1 MTIEEAMFEF
11 YEGVT
16 VLGPG
21 SEVTTNKL
29 LKLVPNHNN
38 IKQALDIGCGTGRST
53 FTLANTGIHTTAID
67 VYQPFLDYINKTA
80 RKKGLQDNI
89 KTMHSSMDSIDLP
102 EKSFDLVWSE
112 ASAYSI
118 GFEKALKYWKKFLKP
133 SGYIAVT
140 ELCWTADKP
149 SKEIAQFWSEEYKGM
164 KNISELKS
172 IIKACGY
179 SLMTYFTLP
188 ESDWQ
193 NYYIP
198 LKIRVNEYQN
208 DNRPAMQYVI
218 KQTLREISMREKYA
232 SDYEYFAFVIKP
244 SLNK

>member
-1 MTIEEAMFEF
+1 MTNQEAMFEF

-21 SEVTTNKL
+21 SEKTTNTL
-29 LKLVPNHNN
+29 LKLVPNYNN
-38 IKQALDIGCGTGRST
+38 IKQALDIGCGTGRT
-53 FTLANTGIHTTAID
+53 TLVLANYGIHITAVD

-80 RKKGLQDNI
+80 RQKGLQDNI
-89 KTMHSSMDSIDLP
+89 KTMLSSMDSLDLP

-133 SGYIAVT
+133 TGCIAVT

-149 SKEIAQFWSEEYKGM
+149 SKEIAQFWAVEYPGM
-164 KNISELKS
+164 KNVSNIKS
-172 IIKACGY
+172 TIKGCGY
-179 SLMTYFTLP
+179 KIENYFKLP
-188 ESDWQ
+188 ESDWKS
-193 NYYIP
+193 YYAP
-198 LKIRVNEYQN
+198 LKLRVNEYQN

-218 KQTLREISMREKYA
+218 KQTLKEITMREKHA
-232 SDYEYFAFVIKP
+232 SDYAYYAFVITP
-244 SLNK
+244 Y